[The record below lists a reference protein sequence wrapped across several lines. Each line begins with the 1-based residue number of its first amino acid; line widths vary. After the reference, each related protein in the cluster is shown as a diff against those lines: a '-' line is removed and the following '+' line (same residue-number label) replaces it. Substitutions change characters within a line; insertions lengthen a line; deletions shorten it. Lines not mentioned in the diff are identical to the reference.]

1 MTEASIIQR
10 DNMATQTLSELI
22 ANDLNVI
29 KNSLIIPVFNYS
41 VPYTNNTAP
50 IQNDANNIVEL
61 YKSGQSYLGNVP
73 LLLKS
78 LSVSYDSTFLSYYS
92 LQVDLNGLNIDN
104 NTFTK
109 APGGSSGFD
118 YVPTSSAFF
127 IPAGSK
133 LRVFAYN
140 SGGATTNGILNILAV
155 FNRLDT
161 YK

>member
-1 MTEASIIQR
+1 
-10 DNMATQTLSELI
+10 MATQTLSELI
-22 ANDLNVI
+22 ANDLSVI

-41 VPYTNNTAP
+41 VPYTNNTVP
-50 IQNDANNIVEL
+50 ILNDANNIVEQ
-61 YKSGQSYLGNVP
+61 YKAGQSYLGNVP

-78 LSVSYDSTFLSYYS
+78 LFVSYDSTFLSDYS
-92 LQVDLNGLNIDN
+92 ILIDLNGLNIDN
-104 NTFTK
+104 NTFTQ
-109 APGGSSGFD
+109 APGNSSGFD
-118 YVPTSSAFF
+118 YVPTSSAFY

-140 SGGATTNGILNILAV
+140 SGGATANGTLNILAV

>member
-1 MTEASIIQR
+1 
-10 DNMATQTLSELI
+10 MATQTLSELI

-41 VPYTNNTAP
+41 VPYTNNTVP
-50 IQNDANNIVEL
+50 ILNDANNIVEQ
-61 YKSGQSYLGNVP
+61 YKAGQSYLGNVP
-73 LLLKS
+73 LLLES
-78 LSVSYDSTFLSYYS
+78 LFVSYDSTFLSDYS
-92 LQVDLNGLNIDN
+92 ILIDLNGLNIDN
-104 NTFTK
+104 NTFTQ
-109 APGGSSGFD
+109 APGNSSGFD
-118 YVPTSSAFF
+118 YVPTSSAFY

-140 SGGATTNGILNILAV
+140 SGGATANGTLNILAV